1 MNARVITMGRVLD
14 ILTGETGETR
24 DCSEKL
30 VRLRSTAKNVKF
42 SWYCRVQQTDFLR
55 FRLQRKNNDNKY
67 NKNTDA
73 FCIQGSSTMSSEL
86 QARAPQALN
95 RGQDLSNIWPFL
107 RIIRPNNVE

>member
-1 MNARVITMGRVLD
+1 MQEICFPSQLSFNEITFAVEMPRIVDQQVIDLNYECSSYNDGRVLD

-55 FRLQRKNNDNKY
+55 FRLQEK
-67 NKNTDA
+67 
-73 FCIQGSSTMSSEL
+73 IM
-86 QARAPQALN
+86 
-95 RGQDLSNIWPFL
+95 
-107 RIIRPNNVE
+107 III